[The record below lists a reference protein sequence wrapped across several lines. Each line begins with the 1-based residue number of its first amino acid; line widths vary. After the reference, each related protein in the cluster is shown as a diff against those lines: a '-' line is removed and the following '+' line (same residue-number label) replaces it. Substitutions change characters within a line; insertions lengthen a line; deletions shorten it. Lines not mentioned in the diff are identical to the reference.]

1 MKRKL
6 AENFKRVQG
15 RIDAA
20 CGRVGRDP
28 SEITLLVIT
37 KAVGID
43 VIKHLVDSGVRHV
56 GESRAQEL
64 AKRAAVVHEHL
75 SRRQRDPSA
84 EVLPRPTWH
93 MVGHLQRNKVKALL
107 PWVDLI
113 HSVDSLRLAEE
124 IDAQAE
130 KLGRTVEVLM
140 EINAGLEAQ
149 KCGVPVGAAAHFAE
163 QIESLPR
170 LRLTGVMTMAPLD
183 ENVDRI
189 HGCFSRVREVF
200 EEMQHEVIRR
210 EDFRKLS
217 MGMSN
222 DFETAI
228 ECGSTIVRI
237 GTALF
242 EGALV

>member
-6 AENFKRVQG
+6 AESFRRIQG
-15 RIDAA
+15 RIEAA
-20 CGRVGRDP
+20 CGRAGRDS
-28 SEITLLVIT
+28 SEITLLVVT
-37 KAVGID
+37 KTVSID
-43 VIKHLVDSGVRHV
+43 VIKHLVDSGVRHL
-56 GESRAQEL
+56 GESRVQEL
-64 AKRAAVVHEHL
+64 TKRAAMAHEHL

-84 EVLPRPTWH
+84 GAISRPTWH
-93 MVGHLQRNKVKALL
+93 MIGHLQRNKVKALL

-130 KLGRTVEVLM
+130 KLERTVEVLM
-140 EINAGLEAQ
+140 EINAGIEAQ
-149 KCGVPVGAAAHFAE
+149 KCGVPVGAAVHFAE

-170 LRLTGVMTMAPLD
+170 LHLTGLMTMAPLD
-183 ENVDRI
+183 ANIDRI

-200 EEMQHEVIRR
+200 EEMRREVIRR
-210 EDFRKLS
+210 GDFRKLS

-242 EGALV
+242 EGAL